1 MRSIAKHYYLYDG
14 IRVNAICPGTV
25 RTNLLDAN
33 GWAAFPDEF
42 FTPVEK
48 IVEVVIL
55 LVEGGEMVDSKGVH
69 IPADKLWGRAV
80 EINGRN
86 HYFRDMPE
94 YCDDQMR
101 QVMVATDVDGPALKK
116 VMDK

>member
-1 MRSIAKHYYLYDG
+1 MRSTSKHYYLYDG

-25 RTNLLDAN
+25 RPNLLDAS

-48 IVEVVIL
+48 IVEMVL
-55 LVEGGEMVDSKGVH
+55 MLVDGDDMVDGNGVG
-69 IPADKLWGRAV
+69 ISADWAWGRAV
-80 EINGRN
+80 EVNGRN
-86 HYFRDMPE
+86 HYFREMPE

-101 QVMVATDVDGPALKK
+101 QVMEATDVG
-116 VMDK
+116 

>member
-25 RTNLLDAN
+25 RTNLLDAS

-42 FTPVEK
+42 FTPVETV
-48 IVEVVIL
+48 VEVVVM
-55 LVEGGEMVDSKGVH
+55 LVEGGAMVDAKGVRV
-69 IPADKLWGRAV
+69 PAEQAWGRAV
-80 EINGRN
+80 EVNGQN
-86 HYFRDMPE
+86 YYFRDMPE

-101 QVMVATDVDGPALKK
+101 QVMEATDVDGPALKK
-116 VMDK
+116 VMD